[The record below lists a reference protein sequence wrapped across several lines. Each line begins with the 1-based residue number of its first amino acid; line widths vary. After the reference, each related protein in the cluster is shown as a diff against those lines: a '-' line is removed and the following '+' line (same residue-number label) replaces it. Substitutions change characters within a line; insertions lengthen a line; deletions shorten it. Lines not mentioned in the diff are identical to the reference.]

1 MCYPMSFG
9 ALDFDQI
16 QSKIRRFLLAV
27 FFIAFHFSI
36 ENNWCSLILA
46 IYPKMN

>member
-1 MCYPMSFG
+1 MSLG
-9 ALDFDQI
+9 AFDFDQI

-27 FFIAFHFSI
+27 FFIASHFSI
-36 ENNWCSLILA
+36 ENNGCSLILA